1 MVIGINPGYG
11 GHYQKDRFAKPED
24 LLHGNCDFKKEGVMT
39 NKENELKKK
48 TYEQEYFT

>member
-1 MVIGINPGYG
+1 MLLIISKVILILYRT
-11 GHYQKDRFAKPED
+11 HVILDTLFESLCQAKE
-24 LLHGNCDFKKEGVMT
+24 VAIMT